1 MANAA
6 NFVISPDGWALLVT
20 LLNFL
25 ALLAVPLLL
34 EAYLATRKSRW
45 PGLILPVISLLLAL
59 FLIGSIF
66 MQAGTVHAGAV
77 LACILPSIPPILL
90 LLVYW
95 LCRRRLARTARVGEL
110 DQMNI
115 QDL

>member
-1 MANAA
+1 MSNSANIIMTIG
-6 NFVISPDGWALLVT
+6 FWEILVT

-25 ALLAVPLLL
+25 LLLAVPLLL
-34 EAYLATRKSRW
+34 EAFLATRKSKW

-66 MQAGTVHAGAV
+66 IQVGTVHAGAV

-95 LCRRRLARTARVGEL
+95 RCRRRLARTARVGEL